1 MTKKIKSE
9 LDKIKVYTEQEIRE
23 KSIDLSELWLV
34 QFQGEL
40 RGPFYQIDILK
51 YSMTA
56 PKFYSSLLT
65 CNLRHKKWKPL
76 FEHEIFNK
84 RDDDR
89 QVGNHQKAHE
99 KKAKE
104 FLYLFNGQKRGPFS
118 EKEINDKLHLGEL
131 SLDSLLSCDN
141 GKSWKKFYQFEQFD
155 RRNEDDE
162 DASRIDIIRAPK
174 NEEFEKSRIYTRAL
188 LEKLKKEQPAEGDIK
203 NTLLAVQKHSQ
214 RKKAISLSEAT
225 AIEAFDVD
233 ALNSNSRRAK
243 IIRTSLVACVAILII
258 SVLFEQDKPAGKN
271 NRQSLFQTE
280 SKKPGR
286 SDSQRLPAQADSLES
301 RNRDEALL
309 NNNELDSEESI
320 PRRRPA
326 TKVREA
332 PPEDTVEEAPED
344 DYSSESEDTVTD
356 TAPENEADYIEES
369 EMEGAQAP
377 KTRKPAFIKDNAQE
391 EEVFDDF

>member
-40 RGPFYQIDILK
+40 RGPFYQIDLLK

-65 CNLRHKKWKPL
+65 CNLRTKKWKPL

-89 QVGNHQKAHE
+89 QVGNHQKPHE

-131 SLDSLLSCDN
+131 SLDSLLSSDN

-155 RRNEDDE
+155 RRGEEDDE
-162 DASRIDIIRAPK
+162 GSRIDIIKAPK

-188 LEKLKKEQPAEGDIK
+188 LEKLKKEPGAEADIK
-203 NTLLAVQKHSQ
+203 NTLLAVQKISQ
-214 RKKAISLSEAT
+214 RKKAVSLSEAT
-225 AIEAFDVD
+225 AIEAFDPD
-233 ALNSNSRRAK
+233 SLQANSKRTK
-243 IIRTSLVACVAILII
+243 IIRTSLVACLAIL
-258 SVLFEQDKPAGKN
+258 VLSIVFEQDKTSNKTGSKSFSP
-271 NRQSLFQTE
+271 TE
-280 SKKPGR
+280 SSTHRERANSERFPADQ
-286 SDSQRLPAQADSLES
+286 DSTAS
-301 RNRDEALL
+301 RNREEALL
-309 NNNELDSEESI
+309 NNNELEVEAGPSK
-320 PRRRPA
+320 RRPA
-326 TKVREA
+326 TRVKEA
-332 PPEDTVEEAPED
+332 QEDAVEETPEEDYSPDNDETVSETSED
-344 DYSSESEDTVTD
+344 DSDFID
-356 TAPENEADYIEES
+356 ES
-369 EMEGAQAP
+369 EMENSS
-377 KTRKPAFIKDNAQE
+377 KTRKPAFTKEPAQE
-391 EEVFDDF
+391 EEVFEDF